1 MQQFKLNFEN
11 QFQKAKQLFNKK
23 VGDVTINLPFISVG
37 INPRDTEQKVA
48 KEITIR
54 LADRRVLNAKE
65 CCDNCIDNALESLQE
80 IRSNLVD
87 KQVELSDH
95 TDGILYL
102 LIEFML
108 EAIRQFLTFEQQL
121 RSSLPDKKMKHPEFW
136 RTGEIREEY
145 FDSLEILRSH
155 LHRCLIQVSTIADFE
170 IPKIAENLR
179 YNSDWELKHYQEP
192 KTLNQ

>member
-11 QFQKAKQLFNKK
+11 QFQKAKQLLNKN
-23 VGDVTINLPFISVG
+23 VGDITINLPFISVG
-37 INPRDTEQKVA
+37 INPRDTEQEVA

-65 CCDNCIDNALESLQE
+65 CCDNCIDSALKSLQE

-87 KQVELSDH
+87 KQVELSDL

-102 LIEFML
+102 LIEYML

-121 RSSLPDKKMKHPEFW
+121 RLSSSDKKKKHPDFW
-136 RTGEIREEY
+136 RPDEIREEY
-145 FDSLEILRSH
+145 FESLEILRSH
-155 LHRCLIQVSTIADFE
+155 LHRCLIQVSAIADFE
-170 IPKIAENLR
+170 IPKIAENMR
-179 YNSDWELKHYQEP
+179 HDSEWELKHYQEP
-192 KTLNQ
+192 KILNQ